1 MPSVLEATLPALPA
15 VLTHEQAPRWLA
27 DAERALASLPVGAT
41 AVVSAAALQGFDSS
55 ALAALLALRRGALR
69 RGLGWR
75 VADMP
80 PKLRTLAE
88 VYGVAELLPG

>member
-1 MPSVLEATLPALPA
+1 MPSGPEATLPALPA
-15 VLTHEQAPRWLA
+15 VLTHEQAPGWLA
-27 DAERALASLPVGAT
+27 DAERALQALPAGAT

-55 ALAALLALRRGALR
+55 ALAVLLALRRGALR

-75 VADMP
+75 VEGMP
-80 PKLRTLAE
+80 QKLRTLAE

>member
-1 MPSVLEATLPALPA
+1 MPALPA
-15 VLTHEQAPRWLA
+15 VLTHTQAPGWLA
-27 DAERALASLPVGAT
+27 DAERALASLPAGAT

-55 ALAALLALRRGALR
+55 ALAVLLALRRAALR

-75 VADMP
+75 VEGLP